1 MLLTGL
7 KGGQLELFTR
17 DQIYDF
23 HLATLKVLEEIG
35 IAVRDENAVSIL
47 AKAGASVDEKTYVVK
62 FPQYLVDD
70 AIRKVPKFVTLG
82 ARNPKWDL
90 NLWNMTVYAGPGSC
104 AVNVLDFD
112 GKRRMA
118 RLKDLEDLTR
128 LQDAL
133 ENVHFM
139 SPIVIPQ
146 DLPAVGLYKRSL
158 EAILRNTERHV
169 MSQVESRQDV
179 EDQLEMAVAV
189 QGDRDE
195 VRRRPLVSFNM
206 CFVSPLK
213 FGKTNTEALVEC
225 AKQGLPA
232 FVEVDPQAGAAAPVT
247 VVGAMVQQNA
257 EILGAVTLAETVNA
271 GTPVIYTHAPT
282 IMDMRVGEV
291 SEGAPERGLFHA
303 ITAQVARYYGIPTC
317 CAAGLTD
324 SKIVDVQAGYEKA
337 FHFAIGA
344 LCGYNLI
351 YSTTGMLEACLTA
364 SYEQSVIDDEI
375 YGMVFRFMRGAE
387 ISDRTLTEAVEVIR
401 KVGPLGTHY
410 LTQEHT
416 RKNLLTEHWMPK
428 VSDRL
433 RWEIWEKAGSKGTK
447 ELAQE
452 RAKKLLAEHRPPPLP
467 DDVLKTIARI
477 AWRPP
482 AGVTLSN

>member
-1 MLLTGL
+1 MPFVGL
-7 KGGQLELFTR
+7 KGGQLELFTK

-23 HLATLKVLEEIG
+23 HLATLQVLEEIG
-35 IAVRDENAVSIL
+35 IAVHDKEAANIL
-47 AKAGASVDEKTYVVK
+47 AKAGATVDEKTHVVK

-70 AIRKVPKFVTLG
+70 AIGKLPKHVTLG
-82 ARNPKWDL
+82 ARNPIWDL
-90 NLWNMTVYAGPGSC
+90 NLWNKTVYAGGGSN
-104 AVNVLDFD
+104 AVNILDFE
-112 GKRRMA
+112 GKRRRA
-118 RLKDLEDLTR
+118 TVKDLEDLTR

-133 ENVHFM
+133 ENVHFIP
-139 SPIVIPQ
+139 PIVVPQ
-146 DLPAVGLYKRSL
+146 DLPRVGLYKRCL
-158 EAILRNTERHV
+158 EAELKNTEKHL
-169 MSQVESRQDV
+169 MHQAENPQDV
-179 EDQLEMAVAV
+179 RDQLEMAVAV

-195 VRRRPLVSFNM
+195 VRRRPLVSYIL

-213 FGKTNTEALVEC
+213 FSETNTQVLVEC

-232 FVEVDPQAGAAAPVT
+232 FIELDPQAGATAPVT

-257 EILGAVTLAETVNA
+257 EVLGAVTLAQTVNP

-282 IMDMRVGEV
+282 VMDMKAGEV
-291 SEGAPERGLFHA
+291 SEGCPERGLFHA
-303 ITAQVARYYGIPTC
+303 ITAQVSRYYGIPAC
-317 CAAGLTD
+317 CVAGLTD

-337 FHFAIGA
+337 FQFAIAA

-351 YSTTGMLEACLTA
+351 YSNTGMLEGCLTA
-364 SYEQSVIDDEI
+364 NYEQSVIDDEI

-401 KVGPLGTHY
+401 KVGPLGSHY

-416 RKNLLTEHWMPK
+416 RKNLLTEHWIPK

-452 RAKKLLAEHRPPPLP
+452 RARKLLAEHRPAPLP

-477 AWRPP
+477 ASRP
-482 AGVTLSN
+482 